1 MAHTVELLS
10 LIEDY
15 PDAFLEPTE
24 APLTQSAKTISSADS
39 STNTALLTLMSEF
52 PEAFVEPETPDQSK
66 PQSKTNSTETEAA
79 TQPGTMEPVESAIP
93 TPAGYEL
100 AFHQEIQTFGWGTV
114 NVQLRYDRETLI
126 ALWITVGKS
135 GTEVQSFCE
144 AIARLTNR
152 LLAAGTPMSDL
163 VKELRGIRGGESEG
177 MGPHRFLGLVDLFGK
192 VLQDA
197 PTRMV
202 MQTERPATAEIA
214 STITSSTSD
223 LSQVSTSDETKE
235 ASQIT
240 EMQKSSS
247 ETTDQHQWVVLSDTS
262 AIASI
267 CPECGA
273 ELQQVNGC
281 SGGACVV
288 CGFSSCS

>member
-1 MAHTVELLS
+1 LRKFTVAHTVELLS
-10 LIEDY
+10 LIEKY

-24 APLTQSAKTISSADS
+24 APLAQNSKTISQSKS
-39 STNTALLTLMSEF
+39 SKNTELLGLISEF
-52 PEAFVEPETPDQSK
+52 PSAFMEPEPPQTSSPSTSSSPVEPIQSE
-66 PQSKTNSTETEAA
+66 SV
-79 TQPGTMEPVESAIP
+79 EPLSAAIP
-93 TPAGYEL
+93 APPGYEL
-100 AFHQEIQTFGWGTV
+100 AFHQTIQTYGWGTV
-114 NVQLRYDRETLI
+114 NVHLRYDSERLT

-152 LLAAGTPMSDL
+152 LLDAGTPIPEL
-163 VKELRGIRGGESEG
+163 VKELRGIRGGDSEG
-177 MGPHRFLGLVDLFGK
+177 FGPHRFLGLVDLFGK

-197 PTRMV
+197 PTQMV
-202 MQTERPATAEIA
+202 TQPIQPDAALSAVAIAQSTVKTPEVIVEASPAETLPLANVTAEN
-214 STITSSTSD
+214 
-223 LSQVSTSDETKE
+223 
-235 ASQIT
+235 
-240 EMQKSSS
+240 
-247 ETTDQHQWVVLSDTS
+247 HQWVELSDSS